1 MQCSAPE
8 SLEWEDKRK
17 VFSGFIVFLCT
28 SDMFCI
34 AFCYLFHKA
43 TALLL
48 SIKYIP
54 KRRKCVIQCSDL
66 RGKLLGYF
74 CCNVASSCFAL
85 LASLS
90 HGVLLTESCLDK
102 WVLLCC
108 HAKLKAFSVWIFF
121 FVQITSHCKLLTC
134 LTSHLGSD
142 QSGFLIN
149 IFINWNCLLLL
160 FDPYLILNWREQIF
174 YIVLLSLW

>member
-1 MQCSAPE
+1 M
-8 SLEWEDKRK
+8 
-17 VFSGFIVFLCT
+17 FSGFIVFLCT

-121 FVQITSHCKLLTC
+121 FFCADHFSLQVV
-134 LTSHLGSD
+134 
-142 QSGFLIN
+142 N
-149 IFINWNCLLLL
+149 M
-160 FDPYLILNWREQIF
+160 FDISFRVRPVRFFNKHF
-174 YIVLLSLW
+174 Y